1 VGTPPTETDSRQID
15 VAIVGAGIAGL
26 AAASVLSTAGRRVV
40 VLEKSRGVGGRM
52 ATRRLGE
59 AVCDHGA
66 QQFSV
71 KGRAF
76 GRIVAEAE
84 TAGFVDSWCRLFPSA
99 ETAQGPVKAPL
110 DEAGHA
116 RWRGIRG
123 MTALPKQVAASL
135 PETVRTQTRVASI
148 SSVAG
153 RVRLEDEAGGCLTAA
168 ATIVTAPVPQAID
181 LFKAGGLIPPLVN
194 SDTWELLD
202 SITYEPCFSL
212 MLVLDR
218 PSRLPEPGG
227 LQVETGP
234 IAWITDNQQKG
245 ISPLPSLTI
254 QARGDFSRE
263 HFDDDPA
270 EVTRLLAAEAASW
283 IDGDPMNAVLDS
295 SLQRWKFA
303 FPQTVLK
310 TPLVPLSTS
319 PPVVCCGD
327 AFGGGSVENAA
338 SSGLAAARWL
348 ERLGS

>member
-1 VGTPPTETDSRQID
+1 MPPAEAAPSQVD

-26 AAASVLSTAGRRVV
+26 AAASVLTAAGRRVA

-66 QQFSV
+66 QQFAV

-76 GRIVAEAE
+76 GNLVAEAE
-84 TAGFVDSWCRLFPSA
+84 AAGLVDSWCRLFPSA
-99 ETAQGPVKAPL
+99 KTAAGPVTAPL

-116 RWRGIRG
+116 RWRGVRG
-123 MTALPKQVAASL
+123 MTALPKHLAASL
-135 PETVRTQTRVASI
+135 PEPVHTRTRVTAI
-148 SSVAG
+148 SSQAG
-153 RVRLEDEAGGCLTAA
+153 SVRLVDEAGGCLTAA
-168 ATIVTAPVPQAID
+168 AAIVTAPVPQAID
-181 LFKAGGLIPPLVN
+181 LFKAGGLVPPQVD
-194 SDTWELLD
+194 SAVWELLD

-218 PSRLPEPGG
+218 PSLLPLPGG
-227 LQVETGP
+227 LLVETGP
-234 IAWITDNQQKG
+234 VAWITDNQQKG

-263 HFDDDPA
+263 HFEDDPA
-270 EVTRLLAAEAASW
+270 EVTRLLTAQAATW
-283 IDGDPMNAVLDS
+283 IDGDPATAVIDS

-303 FPQTVLK
+303 FPETVLK
-310 TPLVPLSTS
+310 TPLIPLSTS

-338 SSGLAAARWL
+338 SSGLAVARWL
-348 ERLGS
+348 ERLPC